1 MGKCITL
8 FQTNCWYNQS
18 KNGTTTSFTLYFG
31 IYCEHPS
38 RLSSVANL
46 ERVNAIYCEVP
57 NHLHFVITTCLIW
70 LVAWGCYSQLYLNGL
85 VIHPRVITTPRFVK
99 DRHWL
104 AIFTGIL
111 VNWKIWS
118 ESTTGIS
125 NYTVTHPCLNFN
137 GGLAKPPLK
146 LKHGWIITQYK
157 AIVLLLHDK
166 ISNTN
171 YLKRTKMVVWHSN
184 GYTELLAW
192 ICSMRFV

>member
-1 MGKCITL
+1 MVASLDLRQSYNCHSANEAILKGRGKYITQL
-8 FQTNCWYNQS
+8 HTNCQYNRS
-18 KNGTTTSFTLYFG
+18 KNGRTKSCTLYLK

-38 RLSSVANL
+38 CLSETNL
-46 ERVNAIYCEVP
+46 KRGKAIYCEGS
-57 NHLHFVITTCLIW
+57 NHLLVVITTCLIW

-146 LKHGWIITQYK
+146 LRHGWIITQ
-157 AIVLLLHDK
+157 
-166 ISNTN
+166 
-171 YLKRTKMVVWHSN
+171 
-184 GYTELLAW
+184 
-192 ICSMRFV
+192 